1 MKRERR
7 GERERGR
14 RKRGRRSPRFLFV
27 ASGRRKRPSSFFSPL
42 LRPQPPRRIMYLDPA
57 FFATITPISSL
68 ATSLFLS
75 RSLPRILRLVL
86 RSAREARVLPV
97 PIVSCMINDRVDL
110 SPAPTAYASFRV
122 FDGSIDREGGAAK
135 FERRTRRHLWVWFE
149 KNSGNGNNVCEL
161 SDGISLH
168 NLKNSENFS
177 DNLYKV
183 CSIKCDKLWY

>member
-27 ASGRRKRPSSFFSPL
+27 ASGRRKRPSSFFPPFFARSLLAVLCIWTPRSSQPSRRSPPSPL
-42 LRPQPPRRIMYLDPA
+42 H
-57 FFATITPISSL
+57 S
-68 ATSLFLS
+68 LS

-86 RSAREARVLPV
+86 RSARKARVLPV

-110 SPAPTAYASFRV
+110 SPAPTAYASFRA

-149 KNSGNGNNVCEL
+149 KNSRNGNNVCEL